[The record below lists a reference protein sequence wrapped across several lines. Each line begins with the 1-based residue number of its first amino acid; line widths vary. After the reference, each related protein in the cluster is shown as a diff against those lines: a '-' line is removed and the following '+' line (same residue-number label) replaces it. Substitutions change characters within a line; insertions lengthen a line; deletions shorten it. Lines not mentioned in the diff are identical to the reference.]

1 MSDIG
6 APDGIHYTVS
16 STREIIQPTA
26 ACGFNDIGVAN
37 AGVFTVETRNYE
49 EWRNGTLV
57 RSWIEDSQPQFV
69 RCVDV

>member
-1 MSDIG
+1 MSEIG

-16 STREIIQPTA
+16 STREFTQPTA
-26 ACGFNDIGVAN
+26 ACGFNDIGVEN

-49 EWRNGTLV
+49 EWSNGTLV
-57 RSWIEDSQPQFV
+57 RSWTEDSQPQFV